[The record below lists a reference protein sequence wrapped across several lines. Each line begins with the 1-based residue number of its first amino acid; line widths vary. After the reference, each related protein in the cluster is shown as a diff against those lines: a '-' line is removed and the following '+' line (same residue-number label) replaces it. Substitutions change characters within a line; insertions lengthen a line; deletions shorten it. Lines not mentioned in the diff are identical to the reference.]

1 MDGFPCSIPF
11 RRRWRGWNRN
21 FPPRPRGR
29 RPGSVLSS
37 AFVPAALDA
46 LKAGDDATH
55 DRLIAEAAAGL
66 SGADAIMLAHFSMSR
81 AAAMAR
87 ARTDLP
93 VLTSP
98 DAAIAK
104 LKRVLAPENAKG
116 PSAC

>member
-1 MDGFPCSIPF
+1 MLYT
-11 RRRWRGWNRN
+11 
-21 FPPRPRGR
+21 FPPAVAGMEQEFSAEAARAQA
-29 RPGSVLSS
+29 GSVLSS